1 MAEIKT
7 IKVKNIC
14 IQKECDDSNH
24 YDIHDVYNVNGEI
37 FSKEDLEELSED
49 IKNLLGE

>member
-14 IQKECDDSNH
+14 IQKECDDSNQ
-24 YDIHDVYNVNGEI
+24 YDIRDVYNVNGEI
-37 FSKEDLEELSED
+37 FSEEDLYELSED
-49 IKNLLGE
+49 IKNLLND

>member
-14 IQKECDDSNH
+14 IQKQYDDTNR
-24 YDIHDVYNVNGEI
+24 YNIRDVYNVNGEI
-37 FSKEDLEELSED
+37 FSREDLEELSED
-49 IKNLLGE
+49 IKNLLNY